1 MSKVEDAMDRLERAV
16 MRLENAMDR
25 LGQSD
30 ENRAAALTAAK
41 ADYAALATTTER
53 VAARLDAA
61 IGRLDRALEG

>member
-1 MSKVEDAMDRLERAV
+1 MNKLEEAMDRLERAV
-16 MRLENAMDR
+16 MRLEGSMDR
-25 LGQSD
+25 VGQSD
-30 ENRAAALTAAK
+30 ESHAAALTAAK

>member
-1 MSKVEDAMDRLERAV
+1 MSKVEDAVDRLERAV

-30 ENRAAALTAAK
+30 ENRDAALTAAK